1 MKIYQINNLVTI
13 RYSES
18 HDSKII
24 GPNAWFIVDDDL
36 YNKYNDETIYYAS
49 ENFSPTQ
56 FQSDVEKYGFSDI
69 LKLPIITFPN
79 IPKNDWTHY
88 DVPQGICNYNPKME
102 VVNLVNRNGIVNG
115 LDDSHV
121 FVECNFDDEI
131 PSEITI
137 SPNVY
142 VMMYELSGFFM
153 YACGDCSHS
162 NEVGNNSTRWW
173 PGMYAYLPYEIHIAV
188 LPSSSFVNGKFVS
201 GGKYKSLMIRAMSYS
216 GKTYISMS
224 GEYPLPTSVINLTSS
239 ENPSDI
245 SIFDPDN
252 PSGGGGDG
260 ENPNHNY
267 TPNTENVGGGGS
279 FDYSSDVNTFKLNK
293 DIKLAGNS
301 GFMKIYV
308 PTDEQLQT
316 IGERMRDEN
325 IFSTVATFFAGD
337 ISKAVIALNIL
348 PLDVPNDNTEHNLK
362 IGWTNITASA
372 PYATK
377 QWIAFDCGTV
387 EIPSFTKTEFDY
399 SPNTQIQIYL
409 PYIGV
414 RDLDIDVV
422 VGRKLNLLY
431 VCDIVSGACIAI
443 LEDSETGRLYYQYT
457 GNMAINI
464 PITSRDFTDVFQS
477 LIQTTTNLTVG
488 TVAGGGIGGVI
499 GGAVGGAVD
508 LLNTKPQV
516 SHSGNVNTNYG
527 YMSSAVPYV
536 EIKTPSLSIASDE
549 NQYKGFPTNQTVT
562 LSDCKG
568 FTKVEEIHV
577 ENISA
582 TGNEQN
588 EIVNLLTE
596 GVII

>member
-1 MKIYQINNLVTI
+1 MKIYQINNIITI
-13 RYSES
+13 RYSQS
-18 HDSKII
+18 HDSKIK
-24 GPNAWFIVDDDL
+24 GPNVWFIVDDEL
-36 YNKYNDETIYYAS
+36 YAEGEGEKTLYSNDFLEPAL
-49 ENFSPTQ
+49 FRKKLDQ
-56 FQSDVEKYGFSDI
+56 LGLSDVVKI
-69 LKLPIITFPN
+69 PIITFPN
-79 IPKNDWTHY
+79 IVHDDYEIPASF
-88 DVPQGICNYNPKME
+88 CNYNPRME
-102 VVNLVNRNGIVNG
+102 LVEG
-115 LDDSHV
+115 LNIDDSQIVTGLPHCSV
-121 FVECNFDDEI
+121 RASCNMIDGTYSTAYIYFKALGGWFRYGCGNGG
-131 PSEITI
+131 PYTI
-137 SPNVY
+137 HEGNGVY
-142 VMMYELSGFFM
+142 YDMWS
-153 YACGDCSHS
+153 
-162 NEVGNNSTRWW
+162 
-173 PGMYAYLPYEIHIAV
+173 PYEMYIPV
-188 LPSSSFVNGKFVS
+188 FPSSAVENGKIVGDKYRILTINNVNTR
-201 GGKYKSLMIRAMSYS
+201 GGCYIKLSYESTMSSDLKSD
-216 GKTYISMS
+216 
-224 GEYPLPTSVINLTSS
+224 LTLAD
-239 ENPSDI
+239 DI
-245 SIFDPDN
+245 SIYDTDN
-252 PSGGGGDG
+252 PSGGGGSG

-267 TPNTENVGGGGS
+267 TPNTENVGGGAS

-409 PYIGV
+409 PYVGV
-414 RDLDIDVV
+414 RDLDIDLV
-422 VGRKLNLLY
+422 VGRKLNLVY
-431 VCDIVSGACIAI
+431 NCDIVSGACIAI

-477 LIQTTTNLTVG
+477 LIQTTTNVTVG
-488 TVAGGGIGGVI
+488 AVAGGGIGGVI

-508 LLNTKPQV
+508 LLNTKPQI

-549 NQYKGFPTNQTVT
+549 NKYKGFPTNQTVT
-562 LSDCKG
+562 LSDCHG
-568 FTKVEEIHV
+568 YTKVEEIHV

>member
-1 MKIYQINNLVTI
+1 MENGKIVGDKYKVLTI
-13 RYSES
+13 RDNNGGVGSVGWSLIKISE
-18 HDSKII
+18 
-24 GPNAWFIVDDDL
+24 
-36 YNKYNDETIYYAS
+36 
-49 ENFSPTQ
+49 
-56 FQSDVEKYGFSDI
+56 
-69 LKLPIITFPN
+69 
-79 IPKNDWTHY
+79 
-88 DVPQGICNYNPKME
+88 
-102 VVNLVNRNGIVNG
+102 
-115 LDDSHV
+115 
-121 FVECNFDDEI
+121 
-131 PSEITI
+131 EITM
-137 SPNVY
+137 SSD
-142 VMMYELSGFFM
+142 MKSDLS
-153 YACGDCSHS
+153 
-162 NEVGNNSTRWW
+162 
-173 PGMYAYLPYEIHIAV
+173 
-188 LPSSSFVNGKFVS
+188 
-201 GGKYKSLMIRAMSYS
+201 
-216 GKTYISMS
+216 
-224 GEYPLPTSVINLTSS
+224 
-239 ENPSDI
+239 SDDTNT
-245 SIFDPDN
+245 SIFDPESYRPDADVEDPN
-252 PSGGGGDG
+252 
-260 ENPNHNY
+260 ENYKENF
-267 TPNTENVGGGGS
+267 ENVGGGGS

-316 IGERMRDEN
+316 IGERIRDKDL
-325 IFSTVATFFAGD
+325 FSTVATFFAGD
-337 ISKAVIALNIL
+337 VSRAVIALNIL

-377 QWIAFDCGTV
+377 QWIGFDCGTV

-409 PYIGV
+409 PYVGV
-414 RDLDIDVV
+414 RDLDIDLV
-422 VGRKLNLLY
+422 VGRKLNLVY
-431 VCDIVSGACIAI
+431 NCDIVSGACIAI

-457 GNMAINI
+457 GNMAINV
-464 PITSRDFTDVFQS
+464 PITSRDFTNVFQS

-488 TVAGGGIGGVI
+488 AIAGGGIGGVI
-499 GGAVGGAVD
+499 GGAVGGTVD

-549 NQYKGFPTNQTVT
+549 NKYKGFPTNQTVT
-562 LSDCKG
+562 LSDCQG
-568 FTKVEEIHV
+568 YTKVEEIHV

>member
-1 MKIYQINNLVTI
+1 MKIYQINNIITI
-13 RYSES
+13 RYSQS
-18 HDSKII
+18 HDSKIK
-24 GPNAWFIVDDDL
+24 GPNVWFIVDDEL
-36 YNKYNDETIYYAS
+36 YAKDGDQTLYRSDFLEPAL
-49 ENFSPTQ
+49 FHKKLDQ
-56 FQSDVEKYGFSDI
+56 LGLSDVVKI
-69 LKLPIITFPN
+69 PIITFPN
-79 IPKNDWTHY
+79 IVDDDYEIPASF
-88 DVPQGICNYNPKME
+88 CNYNPRME
-102 VVNLVNRNGIVNG
+102 LVKGLSIDDYQIVTG
-115 LDDSHV
+115 LPHCSVRASCNMSDDTYS
-121 FVECNFDDEI
+121 
-131 PSEITI
+131 TAY
-137 SPNVY
+137 VY
-142 VMMYELSGFFM
+142 FKALSGLFRYGCGNGGTYTIHEGNGVYYDVDAPYEM
-153 YACGDCSHS
+153 YIPVFPSSAVENGKI
-162 NEVGNNSTRWW
+162 VGNKYRILTICDT
-173 PGMYAYLPYEIHIAV
+173 YARGGCYIKISYESELDSKTLAD
-188 LPSSSFVNGKFVS
+188 L
-201 GGKYKSLMIRAMSYS
+201 SL
-216 GKTYISMS
+216 
-224 GEYPLPTSVINLTSS
+224 VD
-239 ENPSDI
+239 DI

-252 PSGGGGDG
+252 PSGGGGGG
-260 ENPNHNY
+260 ENPNNNY
-267 TPNTENVGGGGS
+267 TPNTENVGGAGS

-308 PTDEQLQT
+308 PTDAQLQE
-316 IGERMRDEN
+316 IGARMRDED

-337 ISKAVIALNIL
+337 VSKAVIALNIL

-377 QWIAFDCGTV
+377 QWIGFDCGTV

-409 PYIGV
+409 PYVGV
-414 RDLDIDVV
+414 RDLDIDLV
-422 VGRKLNLLY
+422 VGRKLNLVY
-431 VCDIVSGACIAI
+431 NCDIVSGACIAI

-477 LIQTTTNLTVG
+477 LIQTTTNVTVG
-488 TVAGGGIGGVI
+488 AIAGGGIGGVV
-499 GGAVGGAVD
+499 GGAVGGAVG
-508 LLNTKPQV
+508 LLNTKPQI

-562 LSDCKG
+562 LSDCHG
-568 FTKVEEIHV
+568 YTKVEEIHV

-582 TGNEQN
+582 TSNEQN

>member
-13 RYSES
+13 RYSQS

-24 GPNAWFIVDDDL
+24 GPNAWFIVDDELYAKSDEVLFSGSFLKPDL
-36 YNKYNDETIYYAS
+36 FHEKLD
-49 ENFSPTQ
+49 Q
-56 FQSDVEKYGFSDI
+56 LGLSDVVKI
-69 LKLPIITFPN
+69 PIITFPSNKYDYFGN
-79 IPKNDWTHY
+79 ICE
-88 DVPQGICNYNPKME
+88 VPSDFCKYNPRME
-102 VVNLVNRNGIVNG
+102 VVEMGSHGDTASLLVTG
-115 LDDSHV
+115 LPHCRAWASCELRDDTNSRYY
-121 FVECNFDDEI
+121 
-131 PSEITI
+131 
-137 SPNVY
+137 VY
-142 VMMYELSGFFM
+142 FKALSGFFS
-153 YACGDCSHS
+153 YGCGTGGPYTI
-162 NEVGNNSTRWW
+162 NEGNGVYYEVYT
-173 PGMYAYLPYEIHIAV
+173 PYQIHIPV
-188 LPSSSFVNGKFVS
+188 LPSTAMENGKIV
-201 GGKYKSLMIRAMSYS
+201 GDKYKVLEISNESHGYSCTIKISHEYTMSSDMISD
-216 GKTYISMS
+216 
-224 GEYPLPTSVINLTSS
+224 LSS
-239 ENPSDI
+239 DDTDT

-279 FDYSSDVNTFKLNK
+279 FDYSSDNNPFTLNK
-293 DIKLAGNS
+293 DTKLAGNS
-301 GFMKIYV
+301 GFIKIYV

-316 IGERMRDEN
+316 IGSRMRDEN

-348 PLDVPNDNTEHNLK
+348 PLDVPNDNTEHNLM

-409 PYIGV
+409 PYVGV
-414 RDLDIDVV
+414 RDLDIDLV
-422 VGRKLNLLY
+422 VGRKLNLVY
-431 VCDIVSGACIAI
+431 NCDIVSGACIAI

-464 PITSRDFTDVFQS
+464 PITSRDFTNVFQS
-477 LIQTTTNLTVG
+477 LIQTTTNVAVG
-488 TVAGGGIGGVI
+488 AVAGGGIGGVI

-562 LSDCKG
+562 LSDCHG

-582 TGNEQN
+582 TSNEQN
-588 EIVNLLTE
+588 ELVNLLTE
-596 GVII
+596 GVLI

>member
-24 GPNAWFIVDDDL
+24 GPNVWFIVDDEL
-36 YNKYNDETIYYAS
+36 YAK
-49 ENFSPTQ
+49 
-56 FQSDVEKYGFSDI
+56 SDVNYQFYSGFFLKPKEFHEKLDEFGLSDVVKI
-69 LKLPIITFPN
+69 PIITFPN
-79 IPKNDWTHY
+79 IKHDDYEIPASF
-88 DVPQGICNYNPKME
+88 CNYNPRME
-102 VVNLVNRNGIVNG
+102 VVNLDGVGGNASLLVTG
-115 LDDSHV
+115 LPHCMAWA
-121 FVECNFDDEI
+121 ECNLEDGTY
-131 PSEITI
+131 SQA
-137 SPNVY
+137 SVY
-142 VMMYELSGFFM
+142 FKALSGFFSYGCGNTSGNAMQIHEPDGYM
-153 YACGDCSHS
+153 Y
-162 NEVGNNSTRWW
+162 
-173 PGMYAYLPYEIHIAV
+173 YAYLPYEINIPVFPSTAV
-188 LPSSSFVNGKFVS
+188 ENGKIV
-201 GGKYKSLMIRAMSYS
+201 GDKYKVLHIDDYRGGVDSHGFFVISISEEKTMSSDMISD
-216 GKTYISMS
+216 
-224 GEYPLPTSVINLTSS
+224 LSS
-239 ENPSDI
+239 DDTNT

-252 PSGGGGDG
+252 PSG

-267 TPNTENVGGGGS
+267 TPNTENVGGAGS

-377 QWIAFDCGTV
+377 QWIGFDCGTV

-409 PYIGV
+409 PYVGV
-414 RDLDIDVV
+414 RDLDIDLV
-422 VGRKLNLLY
+422 VGRKLNLVY
-431 VCDIVSGACIAI
+431 NCDIVSGACIAI
-443 LEDSETGRLYYQYT
+443 LEDGETGRLYYQYT
-457 GNMAINI
+457 GNMAINV

-477 LIQTTTNLTVG
+477 LIQTTTNVTVG
-488 TVAGGGIGGVI
+488 AITGGGIGGVV

-562 LSDCKG
+562 LSDCHG
-568 FTKVEEIHV
+568 YTKVEEIHV

-582 TGNEQN
+582 TSNEQN

-596 GVII
+596 GVLI

>member
-13 RYSES
+13 RYSQS

-36 YNKYNDETIYYAS
+36 YNKYNNETIYQGSAYF
-49 ENFSPTQ
+49 EPTQ

-79 IPKNDWTHY
+79 IPKNAWNDY
-88 DVPQGICNYNPKME
+88 DTPQGICNYNPKME
-102 VVNLVNRNGIVNG
+102 VVELSGRNGIVTG

-121 FVECNFDDEI
+121 YVECNFDNEI
-131 PSEITI
+131 PSEITQN
-137 SPNVY
+137 PNVS

-153 YACGDCSHS
+153 YACGQSYSDPEGS
-162 NEVGNNSTRWW
+162 NDTDWW
-173 PGMYAYLPYEIHIAV
+173 PGRYAWLPYEIHIAV

-201 GGKYKSLMIRAMSYS
+201 GGKFKSLEIGARPH
-216 GKTYISMS
+216 TYIAMS

-252 PSGGGGDG
+252 PSGGGGGGDG

-267 TPNTENVGGGGS
+267 TPSTENVGGGGS
-279 FDYSSDVNTFKLNK
+279 FDYSSDNNPFTINK

-409 PYIGV
+409 PYVGV
-414 RDLDIDVV
+414 RDLDIDLV
-422 VGRKLNLLY
+422 VGRKLNLVY
-431 VCDIVSGACIAI
+431 NCDIVSGACIAI

-464 PITSRDFTDVFQS
+464 PITSRDFTNVFQS

-488 TVAGGGIGGVI
+488 AVAGGGIGGVI
-499 GGAVGGAVD
+499 GGAVGGVVD
-508 LLNTKPQV
+508 LLNTKPQI

-549 NQYKGFPTNQTVT
+549 NQYKGYPTNQTVT
-562 LSDCKG
+562 LSDCHG
-568 FTKVEEIHV
+568 YTKVEEIHV

-582 TGNEQN
+582 TSNEQN

-596 GVII
+596 GVLI

>member
-1 MKIYQINNLVTI
+1 MKIYQINNIVTI
-13 RYSES
+13 RYSQS
-18 HDSKII
+18 HDSKIK
-24 GPNAWFIVDDDL
+24 GPNAWFIVDDEL
-36 YNKYNDETIYYAS
+36 YNKYNDERIYQSS
-49 ENFSPTQ
+49 EWFEPTQ
-56 FQSDVEKYGFSDI
+56 FKSDVEKYGFSDI

-79 IPKNDWTHY
+79 IPKNPWCDY
-88 DVPQGICNYNPKME
+88 DIPQDICNYNPKME
-102 VVNLVNRNGIVNG
+102 VVQENDSYGIVNG
-115 LDDSHV
+115 LGDSRV
-121 FVECNFDDEI
+121 FLNCNFDGEI
-131 PSEITI
+131 PSEINQ
-137 SPNVY
+137 SPDVY
-142 VMMYELSGFFM
+142 LMMSELSGFFM
-153 YACGDCSHS
+153 YACGDAYSS
-162 NEVGNNSTRWW
+162 QIGDNSTWWW
-173 PGMYAYLPYEIHIAV
+173 PGTYARTPYEMHIAV

-201 GGKYKSLMIRAMSYS
+201 GGKYKSLTIIAGPHTYMSM
-216 GKTYISMS
+216 T
-224 GEYPLPTSVINLTSS
+224 GEYSLPSSVIELTSS

-245 SIFDPDN
+245 SEFNPNN
-252 PSGGGGDG
+252 PSGGGGSDSPTG
-260 ENPNHNY
+260 NY

-279 FDYSSDVNTFKLNK
+279 FDYSSDDNPFTLNK
-293 DIKLAGNS
+293 DTKLAGNS
-301 GFMKIYV
+301 GFIKIYV

-316 IGERMRDEN
+316 IASRIRDETL
-325 IFSTVATFFAGD
+325 FSTVATFFAGD
-337 ISKAVIALNIL
+337 VSKAVIALNIL
-348 PLDVPNDNTEHNLK
+348 PLDVPSDNTDHNLM

-409 PYIGV
+409 PYVGV

-422 VGRKLNLLY
+422 VGRKLNLVY
-431 VCDIVSGACIAI
+431 NCDIVSGACIAI
-443 LEDSETGRLYYQYT
+443 LEDNETHRVYYQYT

-464 PITSRDFTDVFQS
+464 PITSRDFTNIFQS
-477 LIQTTTNLTVG
+477 LIQTTTNVTVG
-488 TVAGGGIGGVI
+488 AIAGGGVGGVI

-508 LLNTKPQV
+508 ILNTKPQI
-516 SHSGNVNTNYG
+516 SHNGNVNTNYG
-527 YMSSAVPYV
+527 YMSSAIPYV

-562 LSDCKG
+562 LSDCQG

-582 TGNEQN
+582 TSNEQN

>member
-1 MKIYQINNLVTI
+1 MKIYQINKLVTI
-13 RYSES
+13 RYSQS

-24 GPNAWFIVDDDL
+24 GPNAWFIVDDEL
-36 YNKYNDETIYYAS
+36 YNKYNNEKIYQAYGS
-49 ENFSPTQ
+49 HGPTD
-56 FQSDVEKYGFSDI
+56 FQSDVEQCGFSDI
-69 LKLPIITFPN
+69 LKLPIISFPN
-79 IPKNDWTHY
+79 IPKNGWTPDY
-88 DVPQGICNYNPKME
+88 DILQGICNYNPKME
-102 VVNLVNRNGIVNG
+102 VVELNHTNGIVTG

-121 FVECNFDDEI
+121 YVECNFDNEI
-131 PSEITI
+131 PSEITWN
-137 SPNVY
+137 PTAY

-153 YACGDCSHS
+153 YACGDCASS
-162 NEVGNNSTRWW
+162 RQVGGNDTYWW
-173 PGMYAYLPYEIHIAV
+173 PGRYAFLPYEMHIAV

-201 GGKYKSLMIRAMSYS
+201 GGKYKSLEIKGLS
-216 GKTYISMS
+216 TYIYMS
-224 GEYPLPTSVINLTSS
+224 GEYTLPTSVINLTSS

-245 SIFDPDN
+245 SEFDPDN

-279 FDYSSDVNTFKLNK
+279 FDYSSDNNPFTLNK
-293 DIKLAGNS
+293 DTKLAGNS
-301 GFMKIYV
+301 GFIKIYV

-316 IGERMRDEN
+316 IGSRMRDEN

-348 PLDVPNDNTEHNLK
+348 PLDVPNDNTEHNLM

-409 PYIGV
+409 PYVGV
-414 RDLDIDVV
+414 RDLDIDLV
-422 VGRKLNLLY
+422 VGRKLNLVY
-431 VCDIVSGACIAI
+431 NCDIVSGACIAI

-464 PITSRDFTDVFQS
+464 PITSRDFTNVFQS
-477 LIQTTTNLTVG
+477 LIQTTTNVAVG
-488 TVAGGGIGGVI
+488 AVAGGGIGGVI

-562 LSDCKG
+562 LSDCHG

-582 TGNEQN
+582 TSNEQN
-588 EIVNLLTE
+588 ELVNLLTE
-596 GVII
+596 GVLI